1 MTYSPTPSLIVSED
15 GSHTLYVEAL
25 DEHYH
30 STHGAIQESNHV
42 FIEAGLKQVNNS
54 LETIRIFEVGFGTG
68 LNAFLSLLYA
78 EENKK
83 HIYYSSVELYPLN
96 IDIAGKLNYANILSP
111 DKHDLFLKLH
121 SSDWNEELKISEYF
135 TLNKRSIS
143 LENIN
148 ITDKFNLI
156 YFDAFAPEKQPE
168 LWTADIF
175 NRMYDILL
183 PGGILTTYCAKGQVR
198 RNMIEAGFTVERIPG
213 PPGKR
218 EIMRARKGTRDEG
231 QGTKND
237 SKI

>member
-1 MTYSPTPSLIVSED
+1 MTYSPTPSIIISED

-42 FIEAGLKQVNNS
+42 FIEAGLKQLDNS
-54 LETIRIFEVGFGTG
+54 LNEIKIFEVGFGTG

-83 HIYYSSVELYPLN
+83 HIYYYSVELYPLSLE
-96 IDIAGKLNYANILSP
+96 IAEKLNYANILAP
-111 DKHDLFLKLH
+111 DKLDLFLKLH
-121 SSDWNEELKISEYF
+121 SSKWNKEVKISEHF
-135 TLNKRSIS
+135 TLNKQSIS

-156 YFDAFAPEKQPE
+156 YFDAFAPEKQSE

-175 NRMYDILL
+175 KKMHDMLL
-183 PGGILTTYCAKGQVR
+183 PNGILTTYCAKGQVR

-218 EIMRARKGTRDEG
+218 EMMRAFKKFRISD
-231 QGTKND
+231 
-237 SKI
+237 

>member
-1 MTYSPTPSLIVSED
+1 MTPSIIISED

-42 FIEAGLKQVNNS
+42 FIEAGLKQIQNS
-54 LETIRIFEVGFGTG
+54 FETIRIFEVGFGTG
-68 LNAFLSLLYA
+68 LNAFLSLLYT

-83 HIYYSSVELYPLN
+83 HIYYSSVELHPLSVE
-96 IDIAGKLNYANILSP
+96 IAGELNYANILAP
-111 DKHDLFLKLH
+111 DKLDLFLKLH
-121 SSDWNEELKISEYF
+121 SSNWNEDVKISDYF
-135 TLNKRSIS
+135 ALNKKSDS
-143 LENIN
+143 LENIRIDN
-148 ITDKFNLI
+148 KFNLI

-175 NRMYDILL
+175 KKMFEILL

-198 RNMIEAGFTVERIPG
+198 RNMMGAGFTLERIPG

-218 EIMRARKGTRDEG
+218 EMMRAKKGT
-231 QGTKND
+231 
-237 SKI
+237 